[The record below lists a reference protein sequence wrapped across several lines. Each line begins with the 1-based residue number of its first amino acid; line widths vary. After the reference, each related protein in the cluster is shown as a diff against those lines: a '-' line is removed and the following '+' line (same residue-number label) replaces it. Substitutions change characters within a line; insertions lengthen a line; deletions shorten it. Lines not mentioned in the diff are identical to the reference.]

1 MITRSNT
8 IGILLS
14 VLIGAAM
21 AAGVML
27 TAPTARA
34 TPQQDREYYT
44 LLEQNGMTVTDTVK
58 ARNTGYAI
66 CQELDAGTPWRRIIT
81 ALMDGADWDLD
92 SAAVVFAVAITVYCP
107 SLYPPELADAG
118 NIA

>member
-14 VLIGAAM
+14 ILIGAAM

-27 TAPTARA
+27 APTARA
-34 TPQQDREYYT
+34 TPQQDRQYIM
-44 LLEQNGMTVTDTVK
+44 LLEQNGMTVTDPVK
-58 ARNTGYAI
+58 AKATGYAI
-66 CQELDAGTPWRRIIT
+66 CEELDTGTPWRRIIT
-81 ALMDGADWDLD
+81 ALMDGAKWDID
-92 SAAVVFAVAITVYCP
+92 SAAVVFAVAVTVYCP
-107 SLYPPELADAG
+107 SLAPPELADAG